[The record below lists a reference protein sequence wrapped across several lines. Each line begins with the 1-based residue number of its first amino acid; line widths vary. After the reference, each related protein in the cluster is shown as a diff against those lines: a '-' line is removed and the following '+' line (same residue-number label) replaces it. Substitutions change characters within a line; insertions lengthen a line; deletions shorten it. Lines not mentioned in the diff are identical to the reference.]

1 MVNAPQVPRREDN
14 FDGVFD
20 SLHDCQLRMLSNK
33 FDGSGKKEEAIIKL
47 RVSAIKNVL
56 TFLAVAIKLNAVR
69 FIQSL

>member
-14 FDGVFD
+14 FDGVFG

-33 FDGSGKKEEAIIKL
+33 FDGSEKKEEAIKL
-47 RVSAIKNVL
+47 MVSAIKNVL
-56 TFLAVAIKLNAVR
+56 TLLGVAIKLNTVR

>member
-1 MVNAPQVPRREDN
+1 MVNAPQVPGREEN
-14 FDGVFD
+14 FDGVFG
-20 SLHDCQLRMLSNK
+20 SLHDCQLRMLYNK
-33 FDGSGKKEEAIIKL
+33 FHGSRKNEEAIKL

>member
-14 FDGVFD
+14 FDGVFG
-20 SLHDCQLRMLSNK
+20 SLHDCQLRMLYNNK
-33 FDGSGKKEEAIIKL
+33 SDGSRKKEEAIKL
-47 RVSAIKNVL
+47 TVSAIKNVL